1 MTKIIGSVEIGTSQA
16 KALVGEVA
24 ENGSLNNEIVRIV
37 GNGSR
42 PMEGMRKGEI
52 VDFRKVASSVH
63 AAIADAEK
71 MSGTTVDSVYLAQS
85 GSHLK
90 GRMLH
95 GSAYVSSSDNRVVP
109 HDLERASEEAHRREA
124 DEGRNYVH
132 FVRTPILL
140 DGQVRDD
147 PVGMHGKK
155 LDLSYWAIDGDE
167 KAMRSAIHVISN
179 YNIEVSDLIV
189 SSIASATMV
198 ADPGLRRAGTLVID
212 LGAGVTDVVLYRQG
226 FVAYSGVIPVGGD
239 HITGDLSMGL
249 RILERYAEKLKLEH
263 GKAAPDPTDE
273 KEEVWMVGDRTIG
286 DRSVSRKAISDIIH
300 VRVVELFE
308 IIHKELGDLL
318 SADDLKGGILL
329 TGGGSRL
336 PGIEQVASKVL
347 GMPVRKAGAPP
358 GIDPSLAQPENSTVL
373 GLLHYGLQDHGLP
386 GQRQATT
393 NTGFLGKIAEM
404 VGIKPSI

>member
-1 MTKIIGSVEIGTSQA
+1 MSKIIGSVEIGTSQA
-16 KALVGEVA
+16 KALVGEA
-24 ENGSLNNEIVRIV
+24 SDNGNLRII
-37 GNGSR
+37 GMASR
-42 PMEGMRKGEI
+42 PNEGMRKGEI

-63 AAIADAEK
+63 AAIAEAEK
-71 MSGTTVDSVYLAQS
+71 MSGTTIDSVYLAQS

-95 GSAYVSSSDNRVVP
+95 GSAYVSSSDNRVTTD
-109 HDLERASEEAHRREA
+109 DLERASEEAHRRQA
-124 DEGRNYVH
+124 GEGRNYVH

-155 LDLSYWAIDGDE
+155 VDLSYWAIDGDE
-167 KAMRSAIHVISN
+167 QSMRSSIHVISN
-179 YNIEVSDLIV
+179 YNIEVADLIV

-198 ADPGLRRAGTLVID
+198 AGPDLRRAGTLVID

-239 HITGDLSMGL
+239 HVTGDLSMGL

-263 GKAAPDPTDE
+263 GKAVPDPTDE

-286 DRSVSRKAISDIIH
+286 DRSVSRKAITDIIH
-300 VRVVELFE
+300 VRVAELFE

-318 SADDLKGGILL
+318 SPDDLKGGILL
-329 TGGGSRL
+329 TGGGSQL

-347 GMPVRKAGAPP
+347 GMPVRKAGFPP
-358 GIDPSLAQPENSTVL
+358 GIDPELAQPENATVL
-373 GLLHYGLQDHGLP
+373 GLLHYGLQDHSLP
-386 GQRQATT
+386 GQRPEEAQA
-393 NTGFLGKIAEM
+393 GFFGKIAEM
-404 VGIKPSI
+404 VGIKP